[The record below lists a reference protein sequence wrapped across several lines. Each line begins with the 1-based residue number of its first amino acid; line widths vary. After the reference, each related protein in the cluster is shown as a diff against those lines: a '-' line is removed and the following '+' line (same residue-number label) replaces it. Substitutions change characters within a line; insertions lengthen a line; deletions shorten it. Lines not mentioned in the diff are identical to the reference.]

1 MVWSKSDVPWL
12 WSSAWMLLD
21 GVVGAPSDQSTPG
34 MRLHFL
40 LHPGRLDIVQLTLN
54 LLIILA
60 IVVTGKWSWLEMVIV
75 FNTDMEQYI
84 LLYELLGQ
92 PSPLLSV
99 VHVRCDAHND
109 AKLHS
114 SMFFHLQ
121 IDWMASESL
130 KAPVIMI
137 KHLVW
142 NMTIMQRLIASLG
155 IQTSPYYSSIPFEY
169 LCEMNNFLSPFL
181 SV

>member
-1 MVWSKSDVPWL
+1 MWWMVWSKSDVPWH
-12 WSSAWMLLD
+12 LD
-21 GVVGAPSDQSTPG
+21 DVIGAPSDQSTPG

-40 LHPGRLDIVQLTLN
+40 LHPGRLDIVQWTLN

-75 FNTDMEQYI
+75 FNTDMDQYI

-92 PSPLLSV
+92 LSPLLSV

-109 AKLHS
+109 GKLHS

-121 IDWMASESL
+121 IDWMAGESL
-130 KAPVIMI
+130 KALGIMI
-137 KHLVW
+137 KHLY
-142 NMTIMQRLIASLG
+142 NNNAKINSIS
-155 IQTSPYYSSIPFEY
+155 QTSPWYSSIPFEY
-169 LCEMNNFLSPFL
+169 LCEINNFLSPFFIGL
-181 SV
+181 TYHKL